1 MSLYSIKQDGILA
14 NNFRQFSSLPKDERK
29 WLIFDGPIDSEW
41 IENMNTG
48 ILYGSVIAYQIT
60 LKTFCYTNKY
70 RKNQSENIQ
79 IMCVFNPSVLDEN
92 KKLCLMSGEIIALPP
107 NTNLIFEA
115 KDVEMASPATISRY
129 ILRTQKLSYL

>member
-1 MSLYSIKQDGILA
+1 MA

-48 ILYGSVIAYQIT
+48 LLSKVFYSNIKIDLLKSCEVITIS
-60 LKTFCYTNKY
+60 F
-70 RKNQSENIQ
+70 NI
-79 IMCVFNPSVLDEN
+79 SVLDEN

-115 KDVEMASPATISRY
+115 KDVEMASPATISRFV
-129 ILRTQKLSYL
+129 